1 MDFFFELDKVAS
13 PDSVSRSDQMKLVE
27 SETDKKIRETLVSSV
42 SYVFGN
48 LVILAFLERMF
59 GPLSSAY
66 VLGHTPDQG
75 EDFYVV
81 LVNGSAIVKVELSR
95 SYDSEPENLITLSVD
110 EYRNILL
117 GRQSQLKLSIAIELA
132 AGR

>member
-1 MDFFFELDKVAS
+1 VDFFFELDKVAS

>member
-1 MDFFFELDKVAS
+1 
-13 PDSVSRSDQMKLVE
+13 MKLIA
-27 SETDKKIRETLVSSV
+27 SLTDKKIKEGLISSA

-48 LVILAFLERMF
+48 PIVLAFLERLF
-59 GPLSSAY
+59 GQISSAY

-81 LVNGSAIVKVELSR
+81 LVNGSAIAKYEISR
-95 SYDSEPENLITLSVD
+95 SSNAEPENLVSISVD
-110 EYRNILL
+110 EYRKSLR

-132 AGR
+132 TGR

>member
-1 MDFFFELDKVAS
+1 
-13 PDSVSRSDQMKLVE
+13 MKLVE
-27 SETDKKIRETLVSSV
+27 SETEKKIRETPVSST

-48 LVILAFLERMF
+48 LIILAFLERMF

-81 LVNGSAIVKVELSR
+81 LVNGSAIVKFELSR
-95 SYDSEPENLITLSVD
+95 SCDAEPENLVTISID
-110 EYRNILL
+110 EYRNTLR
-117 GRQSQLKLSIAIELA
+117 GRQSQIKLSIIELA